1 MAGFFLRTALN
12 HLRRGEQRAWAAL
25 ACITFGVM
33 SLVAMMTISESLT
46 HSLLLSPREQI
57 GGDVNAGR
65 QVEDVISPEAEA
77 GLQGLQAEGVITQYV
92 LAAQAAQLVWQL
104 PDNGEIHF
112 ASRGL
117 GVDPAV
123 YPLAGRLVLSA
134 PANVGLPTVLAALG
148 DVVISRDLAETYGIA
163 IGDSLILSDLAVG

>member
-12 HLRRGEQRAWAAL
+12 HLRRGEQRVWAAL

-65 QVEDVISPEAEA
+65 QVEDVVSPEAEA

-92 LAAQAAQLVWQL
+92 LAARA
-104 PDNGEIHF
+104 
-112 ASRGL
+112 
-117 GVDPAV
+117 
-123 YPLAGRLVLSA
+123 VLSA
-134 PANVGLPTVLAALG
+134 PANVGLPTVLAAAG
-148 DVVISRDLAETYGIA
+148 DIVISRDLAETFGIA
-163 IGDSLILSDLAVG
+163 VGDALILSDLAVGQPLTGIVRGIASDTPNHEGGRIFYTVATAEAL